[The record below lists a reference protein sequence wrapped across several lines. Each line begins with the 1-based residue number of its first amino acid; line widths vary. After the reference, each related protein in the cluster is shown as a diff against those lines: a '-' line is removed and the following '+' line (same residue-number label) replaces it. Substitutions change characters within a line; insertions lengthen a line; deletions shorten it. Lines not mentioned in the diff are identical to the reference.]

1 MANQRPLPKIAI
13 LENRPL
19 SKLLPYGSLIL
30 VCSIIGIVLLAN
42 ILERWVLPRVHRRV
56 YAGLEERK
64 DERRRRSFVY
74 FHVGTFILACLL
86 ISMSYPL
93 FYLLVGNAHFNTPL
107 STGGTVTVGDFL
119 FVAAEVY
126 SAYYLFEMS
135 FRTKFASYISIAH
148 HTGLLL
154 ITQTAISLF
163 AELHKHPEA
172 SLEFYMCMVWGC
184 FDVIVE
190 LPIFMTMIIWRVK
203 REDSALLSRL
213 AFGCCIWAVTA
224 AGTET
229 IVTIYLL
236 HSSWV
241 KWGIEWKV
249 ATPLIFALWIT
260 TQLYGATR
268 LYAMGRAESHKG
280 KVISDSHSA

>member
-1 MANQRPLPKIAI
+1 MAIQRHHPKIQL
-13 LENRPL
+13 LENNPL
-19 SKLLPYGSLIL
+19 TKLLPYGSLIL

-56 YAGLEERK
+56 YAELQERK

-74 FHVGTFILACLL
+74 FHVGTFILA
-86 ISMSYPL
+86 S
-93 FYLLVGNAHFNTPL
+93 LLVSTAYPIFAFLAGNAHFHTPV
-107 STGGTVTVGDFL
+107 SKGGTVTVGDFL

-126 SAYYLFEMS
+126 SAYYLFEMC

-148 HTGLLL
+148 HIGLLV

-163 AELHKHPEA
+163 AEPEKHPEA
-172 SLEFYMCMVWGC
+172 TLEFYMCMVWGA

-190 LPIFMTMIIWRVK
+190 LPIFITMIIWRVK
-203 REDSALLSRL
+203 RENSALLSKL

-224 AGTET
+224 AGVET

-236 HSSWV
+236 NSSWTR
-241 KWGIEWKV
+241 WAIEWKI
-249 ATPLIFALWIT
+249 ATPTVFALWIT

-268 LYAMGRAESHKG
+268 LYAMGRAESRKG
-280 KVISDSHSA
+280 KVVSDSHSV